1 MANMSFNPK
10 EKKDWMSLFTLLG
23 VIANAVLQFVF
34 GG

>member
-1 MANMSFNPK
+1 MTDFNPK
-10 EKKDWMSLFTLLG
+10 QKNDWVALITLLG